1 MQTFVLDYYRK
12 HRFEFVGSL
21 TEHYLEG
28 SLIWNEYIKNKIR
41 QIDEIIDNENKNWY
55 LDLNGYR
62 LEDIELFKNSPWSII
77 NDDNEIKI
85 VSRFFDYGTGE
96 ARFALKPW
104 FRTGDEL
111 LRNNKD

>member
-41 QIDEIIDNENKNWY
+41 QID
-55 LDLNGYR
+55 R
-62 LEDIELFKNSPWSII
+62 
-77 NDDNEIKI
+77 
-85 VSRFFDYGTGE
+85 
-96 ARFALKPW
+96 
-104 FRTGDEL
+104 
-111 LRNNKD
+111 